1 MADREGVARGRAG
14 DVDAKDGCRG
24 EEGEILP
31 QDVDEMDLGQAKWNV
46 CTPEIVGNG
55 ACGRGKKEKEARET
69 AANDRSVEDEFR
81 NAWTDVARQFVMEGG
96 SDRLRGE
103 DSPHELEAVEKKQE
117 RNDGRPPLKRR
128 LLGSPPSKSVKKTSS
143 QGLLDVGRFVK
154 KICMELNE
162 PKQPLMRRCVD
173 HLGIDYVQ
181 ELLDEVQKVERDGGQ
196 MTSDGDRKRTPG
208 GVFWNLLKQRLA
220 AEEWEYIYAEEKERQ
235 KAIKRRQHSLRRRR
249 KSGNMDVDEV
259 SPPITPTSRDGKT
272 FAEAVGAGGI

>member
-1 MADREGVARGRAG
+1 MWHADVQGTWARKTGAA
-14 DVDAKDGCRG
+14 AKKERSCRKTSTRWISAKPSG
-24 EEGEILP
+24 TCARQRSSETVR
-31 QDVDEMDLGQAKWNV
+31 VDEEK
-46 CTPEIVGNG
+46 
-55 ACGRGKKEKEARET
+55 RRKKHERPRPT
-69 AANDRSVEDEFR
+69 RANDRSVEDEFR
-81 NAWTDVARQFVMEGG
+81 NAWTDVARQFVMEGA

-103 DSPHELEAVEKKQE
+103 NSPHELEAVEKKQE

>member
-1 MADREGVARGRAG
+1 M
-14 DVDAKDGCRG
+14 
-24 EEGEILP
+24 
-31 QDVDEMDLGQAKWNV
+31 
-46 CTPEIVGNG
+46 
-55 ACGRGKKEKEARET
+55 
-69 AANDRSVEDEFR
+69 EDE
-81 NAWTDVARQFVMEGG
+81 
-96 SDRLRGE
+96 
-103 DSPHELEAVEKKQE
+103 EK
-117 RNDGRPPLKRR
+117 RTHRRDGKPPLKRR
-128 LLGSPPSKSVKKTSS
+128 LLGSPPTKSVRKPSS

-173 HLGIDYVQ
+173 RLGIDYVQ

-220 AEEWEYIYAEEKERQ
+220 TEEWDHIYAEEKERQ

-272 FAEAVGAGGI
+272 FAEAVCASGM